1 MKKIDI
7 SHLTLPDNFHSIT
20 DFYLP
25 AENPTYGLYYP
36 GPELIMNN
44 KLLGDFARVLLDE
57 TLQLNPKTHFNLEF
71 VFNGRRIIIR
81 GHSIESTE
89 GKVFIYRRLPSYI
102 PKFEELQIP
111 DKISEILLS
120 ERLNS
125 GGLVIVAGE
134 TGQGKSTTAG
144 AMISYRLRHFGSFC
158 LTIEDP
164 VELPLQGFY
173 ENDKDP
179 SLKGVCFQTNIEED
193 GIFDAI
199 KSSMRCYPSINSSI
213 LFLGETRDPIMAS
226 EVLKVAANGHLVVTT
241 MHGADINSSLRRFL
255 TLASSVP
262 NANEQEVRLLFSTVF
277 RLLVHQRLDKLPN
290 GKKKI
295 RPQVLF
301 SPSHTSPVANRLRGN
316 GNLDLLAT
324 EIAHQNQ
331 QIQQGNSILNPTN

>member
-7 SHLTLPDNFHSIT
+7 SHLTLPDNFHTIT

-36 GPELIMNN
+36 GPDLIMNN
-44 KLLGDFARVLLDE
+44 KLLSDFANILLSE
-57 TLQLNPKTHFNLEF
+57 TLSLNPEIEFNLEF
-71 VFNGRRIIIR
+71 VYCGRRIILR
-81 GHSIESTE
+81 GHSIVSTE

-102 PKFEELQIP
+102 PKFEELQMP
-111 DKISEILLS
+111 ERISEILLS
-120 ERLNS
+120 ERLNT

-144 AMISYRLRHFGSFC
+144 SMISYRLRHFGSFC

-179 SLKGVCFQTNIEED
+179 NVKGVCFQTNIKED

-199 KSSMRCYPSINSSI
+199 KSSMRCYPSISNSI
-213 LFLGETRDPIMAS
+213 LFLGETRDSTMAS

-255 TLASSVP
+255 NLAAGAP
-262 NANEQEVRLLFSTVF
+262 GANEQEVRLLFSTVF
-277 RLLVHQRLDKLPN
+277 RLLIHQRLDKLPN

-301 SPSHTSPVANRLRGN
+301 SSSHTSPVANRLRGT
-316 GNLDLLAT
+316 GNLDMLAT
-324 EIAHQNQ
+324 EIAQQNQ
-331 QIQQGNSILNPTN
+331 KIQQGQSILYSS

>member
-25 AENPTYGLYYP
+25 ADSPEYGLYYP
-36 GPELIMNN
+36 GPELVMNN
-44 KLLGDFARVLLDE
+44 KLLADFVKTLIDE
-57 TLQLNPKTHFNLEF
+57 TVQLVSNHQFNLEF
-71 VFNGRRIIIR
+71 LKDGRRIILR

-102 PKFEELQIP
+102 PRFEELGMP
-111 DKISEILLS
+111 DKITEILLS
-120 ERLNS
+120 ERLNT

-134 TGQGKSTTAG
+134 TGQGKSTTA
-144 AMISYRLRHFGSFC
+144 ASMISYRLRHYGSFC

-173 ENDKDP
+173 ENDTDP
-179 SLKGVCFQTNIEED
+179 SIKGVCFQSSTDEA

-213 LFLGETRDPIMAS
+213 LFLGETRDSIMAS
-226 EVLKVAANGHLVVTT
+226 EVLKVAANGHLVITT
-241 MHGADINSSLRRFL
+241 MHGADVGSSLRRFL
-255 TLASSVP
+255 NLASGVP
-262 NANEQEVRLLFSTVF
+262 GANEQEVRLMFSSVF

-290 GKKKI
+290 GKRKI
-295 RPQVLF
+295 KPSILF
-301 SPSHTSPVANRLRGN
+301 SASHNSPVANRLRGN
-316 GNLDLLAT
+316 GNLDMLST
-324 EIAHQNQ
+324 EISQQNSL
-331 QIQQGNSILNPTN
+331 IKSEKSVLNMS